1 MRTET
6 DSYRNELTI
15 EGIQHRFGV
24 STASAY
30 RLTKRKGWEFVT
42 QSLDG
47 GGRKKVFLVPE
58 KDIPQKRKPKKAKR
72 KEPQK
77 LMKPEPAPVP
87 SICEQDEDVP
97 DLTPVARIP
106 EHELYR
112 AQLKA
117 ELCEKVLQLTSETG
131 VRKTAIS
138 DVLGAYNTGHLIP
151 DLYKLEGVRNERT
164 LRNWLKTYEESGR
177 DFQSLVRMARVS
189 NKMKA
194 TEQEQNFLLHIL
206 LDANRVKIGTAIRKL
221 KQLSRVGVVDS
232 PTSTRSLRR
241 WCETWRD
248 QHIQQWSLLRKGGK
262 HAKDNMLPTLLRQE
276 LLRVGDV
283 WVADG
288 HKLAFDIIDP
298 KTGRPKRMMLI
309 LFFDWGSRYPVGA
322 SIANTEDS
330 EHILLALRNGILHW
344 GGRPRFVYLDN
355 GKAFKAKLFHD
366 NWEKHDLENEL
377 CGVFPRLDIGVEF
390 ARAYNARAK
399 VVERFF
405 ETFQEDFERFMET
418 FRGGS
423 IADRPAYLNRN
434 EEWVRKLKKREA
446 LDIEQAKSMIGFY
459 FQELYG
465 HTPHGG
471 LHNQKPFELF
481 NANPAPDDRKIDPAE
496 LNFLMLKGDSRKVGN
511 NGVQLN
517 NALYWHDE
525 MVKHVGK
532 RLRIRYDIMDLRSI
546 LLFDESDRF
555 ICQAALRK
563 LTHPFVQVAT
573 DRALAEKDLKR
584 QLAHQRKLES
594 EVKTKSAILRKQ
606 VDEAIASMPV
616 PHLPAATGSFSNQP
630 MLEQGETPSVHKQ
643 ADEIAVCHPA
653 PEKRQ
658 PVEDEDPLKKLDSLF
673 ENLGL

>member
-6 DSYRNELTI
+6 DILRNQLTI
-15 EGIQHRFGV
+15 DGIVERFGL
-24 STASAY
+24 SKASAY
-30 RLTKRKGWEFVT
+30 RLTRRQGWEHLS
-42 QSLDG
+42 QPLEG
-47 GGRKKVFLVPE
+47 GGRKKVFLVPVVDMPKETE
-58 KDIPQKRKPKKAKR
+58 KPRKSAPKKVVNR
-72 KEPQK
+72 EPVSV
-77 LMKPEPAPVP
+77 PA
-87 SICEQDEDVP
+87 ICRQDEDIPNLVP
-97 DLTPVARIP
+97 LHLIP
-106 EHELYR
+106 EYELHR

-117 ELCEKVLQLTSETG
+117 ELCEKVLQLISENG
-131 VRKTAIS
+131 VQKTAIA
-138 DVLGAYNTGHLIP
+138 DVLAAYNSGLLVP
-151 DLYKLEGVRNERT
+151 DLYKLEGERNERT

-194 TEQEQNFLLHIL
+194 TEQEQNFLLYML
-206 LDANRVKIGTAIRKL
+206 LDSNKVKIGTAIRKL
-221 KQLSRVGVVDS
+221 KQLSRVGVVES
-232 PTSTRSLRR
+232 PTSVRALRR
-241 WCETWRD
+241 WCETWRE

-262 HAKDNMLPTLLRQE
+262 FAKDNMLPTLLRE
-276 LLRVGDV
+276 EKLRVGDV

-298 KTGRPKRMMLI
+298 ATGRPKRMILL

-344 GGRPRFVYLDN
+344 SGRPRFVYLDN

-405 ETFQEDFERFMET
+405 KTFQEDFERFMET

-423 IADRPAYLNRN
+423 IEDRPAYLNRN

-446 LDIEQAKSMIGFY
+446 LDIEQAKALIGFY

-465 HTPHGG
+465 RTPHGG
-471 LHNQKPFELF
+471 LHNQKPYELF
-481 NANPAPDDRKIDPAE
+481 KANPAPEDRRIDASE
-496 LNFLMLKGDSRKVGN
+496 LNFLMLKADSRKVGN
-511 NGVQLN
+511 NGIRLN

-525 MVKHVGK
+525 MVRHVGK
-532 RLRIRYDIMDLRSI
+532 RLRIRYDIMDMRSI
-546 LLFDESDRF
+546 LLFDENERF

-563 LTHPFVQVAT
+563 LTHPFVQLAADEAV
-573 DRALAEKDLKR
+573 AEKDLKR

-594 EVKTKSAILRKQ
+594 DVKTKSAILRKQ
-606 VDEAIASMPV
+606 VDEVVASMP
-616 PHLPAATGSFSNQP
+616 LPQLPVVSGSFNNLP
-630 MLEQGETPSVHKQ
+630 LLVQGETPSVHDEVAELVALHPDT
-643 ADEIAVCHPA
+643 ADREPA
-653 PEKRQ
+653 EQ
-658 PVEDEDPLKKLDSLF
+658 DDPLKKLDSLF